1 MNRVE
6 TIQGYLTDVQTD
18 LARINAKNAISG
30 GTIRL
35 LERIMSK
42 VEEVTRLL
50 PPARRVGIREA
61 KLDLSCIM
69 NHVAS
74 VLDVLRE
81 EQAQPFMVKNLKTA
95 TMAKVEQLVQ
105 TLPVSLEEKQQ
116 ESKSE
121 HYESATADT
130 VDNVLRKAGEVIQKN
145 RHFASQLPK
154 ASDSDKPFVVMRLP
168 VIPIF
173 AYRVDVTA
181 LRAMGME
188 VDEIPTNPYLSYAV
202 LHGQLIMAL
211 NKTLSK
217 GRDATSR
224 DEDSD
229 GIVKWQN
236 DLKNGVCYRPCRDFA
251 EPLVKDR
258 VDLETKKWKALLHDG
273 RSTQGVE
280 VLDQVARIR
289 ALSSLHYKLRGMK
302 KLTAAELLIMGS
314 LLRSARTRTVNR
326 GSGSEDYA
334 EKVISILE
342 KKTGKS
348 LTMMG
353 EVGAHLKARGWSL
366 YWLVPDRDLNAL
378 AKFGAL
384 QDWGL
389 GF

>member
-42 VEEVTRLL
+42 VEGVTALL

-61 KLDLSCIM
+61 KLDLSRIM
-69 NHVAS
+69 NHTSS
-74 VLDVLRE
+74 VLDVLRG
-81 EQAQPFMVKNLKTA
+81 EQARPSMIRDL
-95 TMAKVEQLVQ
+95 KVETLAKIEQLTQ
-105 TLPVSLEEKQQ
+105 TLPVSLAEKQP
-116 ESKSE
+116 ESMSE
-121 HYESATADT
+121 HYEAAAAT
-130 VDNVLRKAGEVIQKN
+130 VDNILTKAGDVIRKN

-154 ASDSDKPFVVMRLP
+154 ASDSSKPFVVMRLP

-173 AYRVDVTA
+173 AYRVDVKVLQA
-181 LRAMGME
+181 IGME

-202 LHGQLIMAL
+202 LHGQLILAL
-211 NKTLSK
+211 NKAMVK
-217 GRDATSR
+217 GRDATTLE
-224 DEDSD
+224 EDVD
-229 GIVKWQN
+229 GIAKWQN
-236 DLKNGVCYRPCRDFA
+236 DLKNGVCYKSCRDFA
-251 EPLVKDR
+251 EPLVQNR
-258 VDLETKKWKALLHDG
+258 VDVETKKWKALLHDG
-273 RSTQGVE
+273 RSTQGVD
-280 VLDQVARIR
+280 VIDQVARVR
-289 ALSSLHYKLRGMK
+289 AISSLHYKLRGMK
-302 KLTAAELLIMGS
+302 KLTADELRIMGS
-314 LLRSARTRTVNR
+314 ILRSAHTRTVNR

-334 EKVISILE
+334 DKVIAILE

-353 EVGAHLKARGWSL
+353 EVGAHIKARGWSL
-366 YWLVPDRDLNAL
+366 YWLVPDRDLNAF

>member
-35 LERIMSK
+35 LETIMSK
-42 VEEVTRLL
+42 VEEVISLL
-50 PPARRVGIREA
+50 PPARRVGIRDA
-61 KLDLSCIM
+61 KLDLSRIM
-69 NHVAS
+69 NHVSS

-81 EQAQPFMVKNLKTA
+81 EQAQPSMVRNLKVA
-95 TMAKVEQLVQ
+95 TLAKIEQLTQ
-105 TLPVSLEEKQQ
+105 TLPVSLEEKQPVSV
-116 ESKSE
+116 SK
-121 HYESATADT
+121 HYEEAAAT
-130 VDNVLRKAGEVIQKN
+130 VDSILTKAGEVIRKN

-154 ASDSDKPFVVMRLP
+154 ASDSSKPFVVMRLP

-173 AYRVDVTA
+173 AYRVNVKA
-181 LRAMGME
+181 LQDIGIE

-202 LHGQLIMAL
+202 LHGQLILAL
-211 NKTLSK
+211 NKAQVNN
-217 GRDATSR
+217 RDAVTQE
-224 DEDSD
+224 EDVNS
-229 GIVKWQN
+229 IAKWQN
-236 DLKNGVCYRPCRDFA
+236 DLKNGVCYRSCRDFA
-251 EPLVKDR
+251 EPLAQKKVEI
-258 VDLETKKWKALLHDG
+258 ETKKWKALLHDG
-273 RSTQGVE
+273 RSTQGIE
-280 VLDQVARIR
+280 VINQVAHVR
-289 ALSSLHYKLRGMK
+289 AVSTLHYKLRGMK
-302 KLTAAELLIMGS
+302 KLTADELRIMGS
-314 LLRSARTRTVNR
+314 LLRSARTKTVNR

-334 EKVISILE
+334 DKVIAILE

-353 EVGAHLKARGWSL
+353 EVGAHTKARGWSL
-366 YWLVPDRDLNAL
+366 YWLVSDRDLNAF